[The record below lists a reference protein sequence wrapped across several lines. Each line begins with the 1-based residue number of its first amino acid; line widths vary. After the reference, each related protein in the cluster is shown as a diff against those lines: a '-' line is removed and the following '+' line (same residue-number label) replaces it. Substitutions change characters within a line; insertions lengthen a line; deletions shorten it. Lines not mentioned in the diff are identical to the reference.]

1 MQAVFSHLDFF
12 LNLQESVSL
21 KRAAHTAVTVKR
33 GSVWVTQDGNREDY
47 VLEAGQTLRI
57 DGDET
62 VIVSALR
69 ASEVALDEGR
79 RRGPVTRWGRNLL
92 TRYMR
97 WCRRMAHARLTLAGA
112 ASGQYRQH
120 AL

>member
-47 VLEAGQTLRI
+47 VLEAGQRFRI
-57 DGDET
+57 HGDET

-79 RRGPVTRWGRNLL
+79 RRGPAQRLGRNLMARYL
-92 TRYMR
+92 LWVRRPAAYTRNQLA
-97 WCRRMAHARLTLAGA
+97 RMPA
-112 ASGQYRQH
+112 AY
-120 AL
+120 

>member
-1 MQAVFSHLDFF
+1 MQAVFGHLDFF

-47 VLEAGQTLRI
+47 VLEAGQSLRI
-57 DGDET
+57 TGDET

-69 ASEVALDEGR
+69 TSEVALDEMPQRSWLHRAGR
-79 RRGPVTRWGRNLL
+79 SLLTVYLRRGRHA
-92 TRYMR
+92 
-97 WCRRMAHARLTLAGA
+97 MARARLR
-112 ASGQYRQH
+112 QYTPGFV
-120 AL
+120 

>member
-1 MQAVFSHLDFF
+1 MQAVFGHLDFF

-47 VLEAGQTLRI
+47 VLEAGQTWRI
-57 DGDET
+57 EGDAT
-62 VIVSALR
+62 VIVSALH
-69 ASEVALDEGR
+69 ASEIALDEGR
-79 RRGPVTRWGRNLL
+79 RRGWAQQLGRNWMARYLRWVRRATAD
-92 TRYMR
+92 TRNKL
-97 WCRRMAHARLTLAGA
+97 ARAGA
-112 ASGQYRQH
+112 ALLQY